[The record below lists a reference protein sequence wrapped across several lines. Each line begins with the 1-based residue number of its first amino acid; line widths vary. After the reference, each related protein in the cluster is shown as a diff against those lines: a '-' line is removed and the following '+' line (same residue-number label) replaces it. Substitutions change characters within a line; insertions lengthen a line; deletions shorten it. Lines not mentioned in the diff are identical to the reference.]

1 MASEKKKMV
10 ADHCN
15 GCGHDLETLGGSLLK
30 TPHGWKCDEC
40 IKWEAESDALDL
52 DEWEEKRRQRLA
64 EQQEY

>member
-1 MASEKKKMV
+1 MAKTTKTMA
-10 ADHCN
+10 ADHCS
-15 GCGHDLETLGGSLLK
+15 GCGHDLETVDRLTR
-30 TPHGWKCDEC
+30 TPAGWKCDEC